1 MIKIWRYEMNR
12 LSTSEIRER
21 YLKFFEG
28 KAHLVLDSYPLVPKD
43 DKSLLLINA
52 GMAPLKAYFTGVKTP
67 PSTRIATCQKCIRTG
82 DIDNVGRTKRHATFF
97 EMLGN
102 FSFGDYFKEEIIP
115 WAWEFV
121 TKELEIPTDKLYVT
135 IYFEDD
141 EAFEIWKNKTNIDP
155 ARIFRL
161 GKEDNFWEI
170 GVGPC
175 GPCSE
180 IHYYKADGVVTTT
193 EEFIEAGERDEMV
206 EFWNL
211 VFTQFDK
218 DEEGNYNRLAAPNID
233 TGMGLERMATIMQGV
248 KSIFEIDILKNI
260 IESVVEITGR
270 TYGEDEKTD
279 ISIRIIADHAKSVA
293 FLISDGVLPSNEGR
307 GYVMRR
313 LLRRAARHGKV
324 LGSKGKF
331 LNHVIE
337 AVIDSYKDAY
347 PDLVERKSYINK
359 IVALEEE
366 KFLET
371 IDQGTELLNGYIA
384 ETSGDVFSGAHAFKL
399 YDTYGFPLELT
410 EEILAEKG
418 MKVDFKAFKEEME
431 LQRQRARSARGESN
445 YMGGSLQGIDT
456 FSEHYETEFVGYS
469 VLEADVEIIAVSDGA
484 AEAEK
489 LAAGSTGYIVTNRTP
504 FYAEMGG
511 QVGDTGLVSG
521 KGFKA
526 EVTDTRKS
534 RSGNTVHSVTVTE
547 GELSLGEAVLS
558 VDKAR
563 RTSIQRNH
571 TATHIL
577 HKALKIVLGDH
588 VNQAGSIVL
597 DEKLRFDF
605 NHFQGATAEEL
616 KRIEEIVNEEILMAM
631 PVKTD
636 IMDMVEAKKSG
647 AMALFDEKYGD
658 EVRVLSVGDFSRELC
673 GGTHVRNS
681 GEIGLFRIVS
691 ESGIASGV
699 RRIEAVTGMN
709 SYRLF
714 IAKEELL
721 GSVAETLKSSEKD
734 LLQKASANVSELKA
748 RSKEIEELKRS
759 LSKGSIDTLV
769 SSREDIGG
777 VSLVRGEVKDADA
790 SALREITEKVL
801 DKLKSGVV
809 ALASVDNQ
817 KVNFSVMVSKDLTA
831 RGLHAGKLIKEMA
844 AVAGGGG
851 GGRPDMA
858 QAGGKNPEK
867 TAEALQLVHK
877 LIETVIK

>member
-1 MIKIWRYEMNR
+1 MNR

-260 IESVVEITGR
+260 IESVVEITGK

-456 FSEHYETEFVGYS
+456 FSEHYETEFVGYN
-469 VLEADVEIIAVSDGA
+469 VLEADVEIIAVSDGV
-484 AEAEK
+484 AEVDK
-489 LAAGSTGYIVTNRTP
+489 LSAGSTGYIVTNKTP

-511 QVGDTGLVSG
+511 QVGDTGLVTG

-534 RSGNTVHSVTVTE
+534 RSGNTVHAVTVTE

-616 KRIEEIVNEEILMAM
+616 KRIEEIVNEEILRAM
-631 PVKTD
+631 PVVTD

-658 EVRVLSVGDFSRELC
+658 EVRVLSVGDFSSELC
-673 GGTHVRNS
+673 GGTHVKNS

-709 SYRLF
+709 SYRLS

-721 GSVAETLKSSEKD
+721 ESVAETLKSSEKD
-734 LLQKASANVSELKA
+734 LLQKASANVAELKA

-769 SSREDIGG
+769 SSREDIAG

-809 ALASVDNQ
+809 ALASVDGQ

-831 RGLHAGKLIKEMA
+831 KGLHAGKLIKEMA
-844 AVAGGGG
+844 QVAGGGG

>member
-1 MIKIWRYEMNR
+1 MNR

-28 KAHLVLDSYPLVPKD
+28 KGHLVLDSYPLVPKD

-337 AVIDSYKDAY
+337 AVIESYKDAY

-384 ETSGDVFSGAHAFKL
+384 ETSGDIFSGAHAFKL

-456 FSEHYETEFVGYS
+456 FSEHYETEFVGYNA
-469 VLEADVEIIAVSDGA
+469 LEADVEIIAVSDGTV
-484 AEAEK
+484 EVDK
-489 LAAGSTGYIVTNRTP
+489 LSAGSTGYIVTNKTP

-511 QVGDTGLVSG
+511 QVGDTGLVTG
-521 KGFKA
+521 KGFRA

-534 RSGNTVHSVTVTE
+534 RSGNTVHAVTVIE
-547 GELSLGEAVLS
+547 GELSLGEAHLA

-616 KRIEEIVNEEILMAM
+616 KRIEEIVNEEILRAM
-631 PVKTD
+631 PVVTD

-673 GGTHVRNS
+673 GGTHVKNS

-709 SYRLF
+709 SYRLS

-721 GSVAETLKSSEKD
+721 ESVAETLKSSVKD
-734 LLQKASANVSELKA
+734 LLQKASANVAELKA

-769 SSREDIGG
+769 SSREDIAG

-809 ALASVDNQ
+809 ALASVDGQ
-817 KVNFSVMVSKDLTA
+817 KVNFSVMVSKDLTTK
-831 RGLHAGKLIKEMA
+831 GLHAGKLIKEIA

>member
-1 MIKIWRYEMNR
+1 
-12 LSTSEIRER
+12 
-21 YLKFFEG
+21 
-28 KAHLVLDSYPLVPKD
+28 
-43 DKSLLLINA
+43 
-52 GMAPLKAYFTGVKTP
+52 
-67 PSTRIATCQKCIRTG
+67 
-82 DIDNVGRTKRHATFF
+82 
-97 EMLGN
+97 
-102 FSFGDYFKEEIIP
+102 
-115 WAWEFV
+115 
-121 TKELEIPTDKLYVT
+121 
-135 IYFEDD
+135 
-141 EAFEIWKNKTNIDP
+141 
-155 ARIFRL
+155 
-161 GKEDNFWEI
+161 
-170 GVGPC
+170 
-175 GPCSE
+175 
-180 IHYYKADGVVTTT
+180 
-193 EEFIEAGERDEMV
+193 
-206 EFWNL
+206 
-211 VFTQFDK
+211 
-218 DEEGNYNRLAAPNID
+218 
-233 TGMGLERMATIMQGV
+233 
-248 KSIFEIDILKNI
+248 
-260 IESVVEITGR
+260 
-270 TYGEDEKTD
+270 
-279 ISIRIIADHAKSVA
+279 
-293 FLISDGVLPSNEGR
+293 
-307 GYVMRR
+307 MRR

-324 LGSKGKF
+324 LGSKVKF

-456 FSEHYETEFVGYS
+456 FSEHYETEFVGYN
-469 VLEADVEIIAVSDGA
+469 VLEADVEIIAVSDGV
-484 AEAEK
+484 AEVDK
-489 LAAGSTGYIVTNRTP
+489 LSAGSTGYIVTNKTP

-511 QVGDTGLVSG
+511 QVGDTGLVTG

-534 RSGNTVHSVTVTE
+534 RSGNTVHAVTVTE

-616 KRIEEIVNEEILMAM
+616 KRIEEIVNEEILRAM
-631 PVKTD
+631 PVVTE

-673 GGTHVRNS
+673 GGTHVKNS

-709 SYRLF
+709 SYRLS

-721 GSVAETLKSSEKD
+721 ESVAETLKSSEKD
-734 LLQKASANVSELKA
+734 LLQKASANVAELKA

-769 SSREDIGG
+769 SSREDIAG

-809 ALASVDNQ
+809 ALASVDGQ

-831 RGLHAGKLIKEMA
+831 KGLHAGKLIKEMA
-844 AVAGGGG
+844 QVAGGGG

>member
-1 MIKIWRYEMNR
+1 MNR

-270 TYGEDEKTD
+270 AYGEDEKTD

-337 AVIDSYKDAY
+337 AVIESYKDAY

-371 IDQGTELLNGYIA
+371 IDQGTELLNGYIS

-484 AEAEK
+484 AEVEK

-534 RSGNTVHSVTVTE
+534 RSGNTVHAITVTE

-616 KRIEEIVNEEILMAM
+616 KRIEEIVNEEILRAM

-714 IAKEELL
+714 ITKEELL
-721 GSVAETLKSSEKD
+721 ESVAETLKSSEKD
-734 LLQKASANVSELKA
+734 LLQKASANVAELKA

-769 SSREDIGG
+769 SSKEDISG

-809 ALASVDNQ
+809 ALASVDGQ
-817 KVNFSVMVSKDLTA
+817 KVNFSVMVSKDLTS

>member
-1 MIKIWRYEMNR
+1 MNR

-102 FSFGDYFKEEIIP
+102 FSFGDYFKEEIIQ

-270 TYGEDEKTD
+270 AYGEDEKTD

-337 AVIDSYKDAY
+337 AVIESYKDAY

-371 IDQGTELLNGYIA
+371 IDQGTELLNGYIS

-456 FSEHYETEFVGYS
+456 FSEHYETEFVGYN
-469 VLEADVEIIAVSDGA
+469 VLEADAEILAISDGA
-484 AEAEK
+484 VEVDK
-489 LAAGSTGYIVTNRTP
+489 LSAGSTGYIVTNKTP

-511 QVGDTGLVSG
+511 QVGDTGLITG
-521 KGFKA
+521 KGFRA

-534 RSGNTVHSVTVTE
+534 RSGNTVHAVTVIE
-547 GELSLGEAVLS
+547 GELSLGEAVLA

-616 KRIEEIVNEEILMAM
+616 KKIEEIVNEEILRAM
-631 PVKTD
+631 PVVTD

-709 SYRLF
+709 SYRLS

-721 GSVAETLKSSEKD
+721 ESVAETLKSSEKD
-734 LLQKASANVSELKA
+734 LLQKASANVAELKA

-769 SSREDIGG
+769 SSREDIAG

-809 ALASVDNQ
+809 ALASVDGQ

-831 RGLHAGKLIKEMA
+831 KGLHAGKLIKEIA

>member
-1 MIKIWRYEMNR
+1 MNR

-28 KAHLVLDSYPLVPKD
+28 KGHLVLDSYPLVPKD

-260 IESVVEITGR
+260 IESVVEITGK

-456 FSEHYETEFVGYS
+456 FSEHYETEFVGYN
-469 VLEADVEIIAVSDGA
+469 VLEADVEIIAVSDGV
-484 AEAEK
+484 AEVDK
-489 LAAGSTGYIVTNRTP
+489 LSAGSTGYIVTNKTP

-511 QVGDTGLVSG
+511 QVGDTGLVTG

-534 RSGNTVHSVTVTE
+534 RSGNTVHAVTVTE

-616 KRIEEIVNEEILMAM
+616 KRIEEIVNEEILRAM
-631 PVKTD
+631 PVVTD

-658 EVRVLSVGDFSRELC
+658 EVRVLSVGDFSSELC
-673 GGTHVRNS
+673 GGTHVKNS

-709 SYRLF
+709 SYRLS

-721 GSVAETLKSSEKD
+721 ESVAETLKSSEKD
-734 LLQKASANVSELKA
+734 LLQKASANVAELKA

-769 SSREDIGG
+769 SSREDIAG

-809 ALASVDNQ
+809 ALASVDGQ

-831 RGLHAGKLIKEMA
+831 KGLHAGKLIKEMA
-844 AVAGGGG
+844 QVAGGGG
-851 GGRPDMA
+851 CGSPDMA
-858 QAGGKNPEK
+858 EAGGKNPEK